1 MKKVLKITMQQ
12 EQGEENIVGKVIILI
27 KNEFLKIF
35 NKKSTIVIILIA
47 LIAIIAPLVIQKYS
61 KGVEIYQDDTYQ
73 DYMKERMQT
82 MLDDN
87 KNKTDSISKIATE
100 VATFNIN
107 ILEDKIF
114 TKTAKTEEWQLN
126 MMTKYKEIQSIK
138 LIANLMLKG
147 YTLDEIESVDN
158 MYKMYGG
165 ESLNLQESERTML
178 KKAADNKESLKT
190 YIDNKNKESENIKNV
205 LNTSDFKAYLQS
217 EIKYKKNNIIEN
229 EKQIKELNKIVLE
242 LEKESVKDLENIKAL
257 KANVKEFEN
266 SNYINNKVLVEYNK
280 FVESTK
286 NTEVT
291 KWQKGAVLGL
301 AENITNVENAKIS
314 KKTEAEFY
322 ASKAQKETNIKTYK
336 EYEKQHE
343 VDLKFYEENIA
354 KNKYALEKNIAIN
367 EDNTAKKAVNGS
379 YTYITS
385 IMAIVGVVLA
395 GVIVANEFATGT
407 IRLLLISP
415 VKRWKILFS
424 KIFTVTCVFALVGVM
439 CFAATILTA
448 GILYGF
454 DSYAVSELIFKDGKI
469 VEQNIIIME
478 LVKMCIACLPGYV
491 FLTFSFMIST
501 VIRSGTLAVGLGLAG
516 MFAGNVVSQL
526 AFILNYAWIKF
537 TPAPYFTLEPLLEKV
552 ETQNYAKIIQEDFAS
567 GAISL
572 RNGLL
577 MIAAYITVMLVIS
590 FISFTKSDIKNQ

>member
-1 MKKVLKITMQQ
+1 M
-12 EQGEENIVGKVIILI
+12 GKVIILI

-158 MYKMYGG
+158 MYEMYGG
-165 ESLNLQESERTML
+165 ESLNLQEPERTML

>member
-1 MKKVLKITMQQ
+1 M
-12 EQGEENIVGKVIILI
+12 GKVIILI

-280 FVESTK
+280 FIESTK
-286 NTEVT
+286 NTEVE

-301 AENITNVENAKIS
+301 AENISNAENAKIS

>member
-1 MKKVLKITMQQ
+1 M
-12 EQGEENIVGKVIILI
+12 GKVIILI

-82 MLDDN
+82 MLDEN
-87 KNKTDSISKIATE
+87 KNKTDSIYKIATE

-114 TKTAKTEEWQLN
+114 AKTAKTEEWQLN

>member
-1 MKKVLKITMQQ
+1 M
-12 EQGEENIVGKVIILI
+12 GKVIILI

-114 TKTAKTEEWQLN
+114 AKTAKTEEWQLN

-165 ESLNLQESERTML
+165 ESLNLQEPERTML

-280 FVESTK
+280 FIESTK
-286 NTEVT
+286 NTEVI

-501 VIRSGTLAVGLGLAG
+501 VIKSGTLAVGLGLAG

-537 TPAPYFTLEPLLEKV
+537 TPAPYFTLEPLLEKA

>member
-1 MKKVLKITMQQ
+1 M
-12 EQGEENIVGKVIILI
+12 GKVIILI

>member
-1 MKKVLKITMQQ
+1 M
-12 EQGEENIVGKVIILI
+12 GKVIILI

-343 VDLKFYEENIA
+343 VDLKFYEENIT